1 MVERGTYKMLDKQIV
16 NILLKY
22 KDENSQE
29 IANIN
34 NAINSIK
41 GELESVFE
49 YVSNEFSKEL
59 FDLNVT
65 KENDTFL
72 QDARCLKEYYQKFD
86 TFLIP
91 VNNKESAS
99 KNNNNLNSGESI
111 QSSKEP
117 DEYLELYLTPDEVCP
132 CCHASMNNVKDYYYD
147 SSEKDYKQISIFK
160 CDVCDKKYVTFEE
173 LESIQNNIDRTNIS
187 LYMNYHHLLDIH
199 SKITLQVKGTTASC
213 INKKHTTSD
222 ITVQIPVIYES
233 GDIGF
238 EISHAIYCHQ
248 CDAYIILKND
258 FDKINGVILCK
269 VIDET
274 FESKPISSKFGF
286 DEKQSELYQHGY
298 NVQKKNPLS
307 DKQRHFILLSL
318 LNTGIMNLNQICT
331 HLDKLVQI
339 HKKDNNFAL
348 AIKKWKRDRDFITS
362 NSKNFSSYTVDKIV
376 LKFSCKKSLVPY

>member
-91 VNNKESAS
+91 VNNKESAL
-99 KNNNNLNSGESI
+99 KNNNNPNSGESI
-111 QSSKEP
+111 QSSKES
-117 DEYLELYLTPDEVCP
+117 DESLELYLTPDEVCP
-132 CCHASMNNVKDYYYD
+132 CCHASMNNVKDYYYNF
-147 SSEKDYKQISIFK
+147 SEKDYKQISIFK

-199 SKITLQVKGTTASC
+199 SKITLQVKGTTTSC

-274 FESKPISSKFGF
+274 FESKPISNKFGF

-318 LNTGIMNLNQICT
+318 LDTGIMNLNQICT

-348 AIKKWKRDRDFITS
+348 AIKKWKRDCEFITS
-362 NSKNFSSYTVDKIV
+362 NSKDFPSYIADKIV
-376 LKFSCKKSLVPY
+376 LKFSCQKSLAPY

>member
-1 MVERGTYKMLDKQIV
+1 MLDEQII

-99 KNNNNLNSGESI
+99 KNNDNSNNGETI
-111 QSSKEP
+111 QISKDP
-117 DEYLELYLTPDEVCP
+117 DESLELYLTPDEVCP
-132 CCHASMNNVKDYYYD
+132 CCHASMNNVKDYYYN

-199 SKITLQVKGTTASC
+199 SKITLQVKGTTTSC

-233 GDIGF
+233 GEIGF
-238 EISHAIYCHQ
+238 EISHAMYCHQ
-248 CDAYIILKND
+248 CDSYIILKSD

-274 FESKPISSKFGF
+274 FESKPISNKFGF

-318 LNTGIMNLNQICT
+318 LDTGIMNLNQICT

-348 AIKKWKRDRDFITS
+348 AIKKWKRDREFITS
-362 NSKNFSSYTVDKIV
+362 NSKDFPSYIADKIV
-376 LKFSCKKSLVPY
+376 LKFSCQKSLAPY

>member
-91 VNNKESAS
+91 VNNKESAL
-99 KNNNNLNSGESI
+99 KNNNNPNSGESI
-111 QSSKEP
+111 QSSKES
-117 DEYLELYLTPDEVCP
+117 DESLELYLTPDEVCP
-132 CCHASMNNVKDYYYD
+132 CCHASMNNVKDYYYNF
-147 SSEKDYKQISIFK
+147 SEKDYKQISIFK

-199 SKITLQVKGTTASC
+199 SKITLQVKGTTTSC

-274 FESKPISSKFGF
+274 FESKPISNKFGF

-318 LNTGIMNLNQICT
+318 LDTGIMNLNQICT

-348 AIKKWKRDRDFITS
+348 AIKKWKRDREFITS
-362 NSKNFSSYTVDKIV
+362 NSKDFPSYIADKIV
-376 LKFSCKKSLVPY
+376 LKFSCQKSLAPY

>member
-91 VNNKESAS
+91 VNNKESAL
-99 KNNNNLNSGESI
+99 KNNNNPNSGESI
-111 QSSKEP
+111 QSSKES
-117 DEYLELYLTPDEVCP
+117 DESLELYLTPDEVCP
-132 CCHASMNNVKDYYYD
+132 CCHASMNNVKDYYYNF
-147 SSEKDYKQISIFK
+147 SEKDYKQISIFK

-199 SKITLQVKGTTASC
+199 SKITLQVKGTTTSC

-274 FESKPISSKFGF
+274 FESKPISNKFGF

-318 LNTGIMNLNQICT
+318 LDTGIMNLNQICT

>member
-1 MVERGTYKMLDKQIV
+1 MLDEQIV

-22 KDENSQE
+22 KNENSQE

-59 FDLNVT
+59 FDLSVI
-65 KENDTFL
+65 KENNILL
-72 QDARCLKEYYQKFD
+72 QDARCLKEYCQNFD
-86 TFLIP
+86 SFLIP
-91 VNNKESAS
+91 IDTEEDTSKEDDNNSDNS
-99 KNNNNLNSGESI
+99 KTV

-117 DEYLELYLTPDEVCP
+117 DEFLDLYLTPDEVCP
-132 CCHASMNNVKDYYYD
+132 CCHASMNNVKDYYYN
-147 SSEKDYKQISIFK
+147 SSEKDYKQISIYK

-238 EISHAIYCHQ
+238 EISHAMYCHQ
-248 CDAYIILKND
+248 CDSYIILKSD

-274 FESKPISSKFGF
+274 FESKPTSNKFGF

-318 LNTGIMNLNQICT
+318 LDTGIMNLNQICT

-348 AIKKWKRDRDFITS
+348 AIKKWKRDREFITS
-362 NSKNFSSYTVDKIV
+362 NSKDFPSYIADKIV
-376 LKFSCKKSLVPY
+376 LKFSCEKSLAPY

>member
-1 MVERGTYKMLDKQIV
+1 MLDEQII

-99 KNNNNLNSGESI
+99 KNNNNSNSGESI
-111 QSSKEP
+111 QTSKEP

-199 SKITLQVKGTTASC
+199 SKITLQVKGTTTSC

-233 GDIGF
+233 GEIGF
-238 EISHAIYCHQ
+238 EISHAMYCHQ
-248 CDAYIILKND
+248 CDSYIILKSD

-274 FESKPISSKFGF
+274 FESKPISNKFGF

-318 LNTGIMNLNQICT
+318 LDTGIMNLNQICT

-348 AIKKWKRDRDFITS
+348 AIKKWKRDREFITS
-362 NSKNFSSYTVDKIV
+362 NSKDFPSYIADKIV
-376 LKFSCKKSLVPY
+376 LKFSCQKSLAPY